1 MLFIET
7 PIFTRQASG
16 GLFTDEELKQL
27 QEELLVNPNKGDVIP
42 GSGGLRKIRLAR
54 KGGGKSGGF
63 RVIYYRSTPEV
74 IFFLLAYPKKKQ
86 DDLTKAE
93 IKILRNLIE
102 GE

>member
-27 QEELLVNPNKGDVIP
+27 QQIIVENPNKGDLIS

-74 IFFLLAYPKKKQ
+74 IYLLLAYPKNKL
-86 DDLTKAE
+86 DNLTKAE
-93 IKILRNLIE
+93 VKLLRGLIE
-102 GE
+102 D

>member
-27 QEELLVNPNKGDVIP
+27 QQELMKNPNKGALIS
-42 GSGGLRKIRLAR
+42 GSGGLRKVRLAR
-54 KGGGKSGGF
+54 TGGGKSGGF

-74 IFFLLAYPKKKQ
+74 IFFLLAYPKNKQ
-86 DDLTKAE
+86 DNLTQAEVKLLRDL
-93 IKILRNLIE
+93 IDD
-102 GE
+102 